1 MNKSKGHLKAST
13 VVKINNLVQSVGW
26 PIVATILGLLLGA
39 VIIILSGYDPL
50 KVYAVMVDK
59 SLLSS
64 YYLFT
69 TLTRAVPVI
78 ICAMAACICWRA
90 GYINLGIQGQMTF
103 GAMAAVLVALYC
115 PGPKFLVMI
124 LAILA
129 GGVVGALYAVIP
141 TVLQW
146 KGGLSMVVCTLMLN
160 YVATDITTYM
170 ASFPFKSSTADV
182 IVQQTDMIDE
192 ALRFPRLI
200 QGQTVNISLFIA
212 LAVVIGIVF
221 FCNNTV
227 LGYESKMGGFNPH
240 FARYGGTKQVRTMF
254 ITMCMAGAVA
264 GLAGICECFGTKYC
278 YTAGMFS
285 SAGYAWTGL
294 QAALIGQLNPV
305 VATVYAILLTALD
318 VGGSAIQRNFGVPS
332 QLSDIIKCAI
342 TLFVS
347 VRIVE
352 RIEAQK
358 QPKGLSAKTVRNIH
372 QIISSA
378 LKLAVEQRL
387 IARNPADGC
396 ALPKAERKEM
406 QTLPVEQLTSFLR
419 EAKDSGVFALYYIDL
434 TTGLRRG
441 ELLGLKWSDI
451 DLEKGDLRV
460 QRQIGRI
467 DGKIIEMPLK
477 TKNAYRTLPLSADA
491 IDVLMQQRRKTGN
504 SEWVFPS
511 PTGGPM
517 SPDSVLHMLHR
528 VLKRAGLP
536 KVRFHDL
543 RHTFATMA
551 LQNGVD
557 IKTVSGMLGHFS
569 AGFTLDTYAHVTTSA
584 KREAA
589 KTMGDILSGAV

>member
-1 MNKSKGHLKAST
+1 MAKK
-13 VVKINNLVQSVGW
+13 
-26 PIVATILGLLLGA
+26 
-39 VIIILSGYDPL
+39 
-50 KVYAVMVDK
+50 
-59 SLLSS
+59 
-64 YYLFT
+64 
-69 TLTRAVPVI
+69 RAN
-78 ICAMAACICWRA
+78 
-90 GYINLGIQGQMTF
+90 GEG
-103 GAMAAVLVALYC
+103 
-115 PGPKFLVMI
+115 
-124 LAILA
+124 
-129 GGVVGALYAVIP
+129 
-141 TVLQW
+141 
-146 KGGLSMVVCTLMLN
+146 
-160 YVATDITTYM
+160 
-170 ASFPFKSSTADV
+170 
-182 IVQQTDMIDE
+182 
-192 ALRFPRLI
+192 
-200 QGQTVNISLFIA
+200 NIRKRSD
-212 LAVVIGIVF
+212 GRWE
-221 FCNNTV
+221 
-227 LGYESKMGGFNPH
+227 G
-240 FARYGGTKQVRTMF
+240 R
-254 ITMCMAGAVA
+254 
-264 GLAGICECFGTKYC
+264 
-278 YTAGMFS
+278 YTAGHDPV
-285 SAGYAWTGL
+285 TGKRITKNVL
-294 QAALIGQLNPV
+294 GKTQAEVREKLRRTIEETRG
-305 VATVYAILLTALD
+305 LD
-318 VGGSAIQRNFGVPS
+318 VARAGEYTVGQWLEVWFNDYAMLKVRPSSHQTYRGYLDHHIKPYIGNIPLTKLSSLDLQRLYKKL
-332 QLSDIIKCAI
+332 LSDGR
-342 TLFVS
+342 VD
-347 VRIVE
+347 
-352 RIEAQK
+352 RIESKK

-378 LKLAVEQRL
+378 LKLAIEQRL

-467 DGKIIEMPLK
+467 NGKIIEMPLK

-543 RHTFATMA
+543 RHTFATLA

-589 KTMGDILSGAV
+589 KTMGNILSGAV